1 MNVLITGASGFLGRH
16 LARHY
21 AQQGHSVVGC
31 GRGSWSAD
39 ECAAWG
45 VTEWHAG
52 ALTLE
57 LLQGV
62 RRVPDLIVHCAGG
75 ASVIRSVQDPLG
87 DFRDTVVGSAAVLEY
102 ARLHCSGARIIYPSS
117 PAVQGAHDNSP
128 ISTGAPK
135 NPVSPYGFHKM
146 MAEGLCDSYR
156 LNFGLAIT
164 IIRFFSVYGAGL
176 RKQLLWDASL
186 KLTSGAAR
194 AEFWGDGQETR
205 DWVHVS
211 DAVALVDSVA
221 SADCEEVPPVL
232 NCGSG
237 KPRTTQEVLSL
248 LRDCLAVDTG
258 IFFNGAMRVGDPRY
272 YWAEIE
278 AARSLGWRP
287 RVSLE
292 QGLQEYANWFGGR
305 DD

>member
-21 AQQGHSVVGC
+21 AQNGHAVTGC
-31 GRGSWSAD
+31 GRGGWTAN
-39 ECAAWG
+39 ECARWG
-45 VTEWHAG
+45 VAEWHAG
-52 ALTLE
+52 SLTLA
-57 LLQGV
+57 LLGGI
-62 RRVPDLIVHCAGG
+62 RPVPDLIVHCAGG
-75 ASVIRSVQDPLG
+75 ASVIRSVQAPHG
-87 DFRDTVVGSAAVLEY
+87 DFEDTVVGSAALLEH
-102 ARLHCSGARIIYPSS
+102 ARLHWPAARIIYPSS

-128 ISTGAPK
+128 ISTRAAK

-146 MAEGLCDSYR
+146 MAEDLCDSYR

-186 KLTSGAAR
+186 KLTAGAPS

-211 DAVALVDSVA
+211 DAVALVAAVA
-221 SADCEEVPPVL
+221 DADHRALPAVM

-237 KPRTTQEVLSL
+237 EPRTTGDVLAR
-248 LRDCLAVDTG
+248 LRDALGVDTE
-258 IFFNGAMRVGDPRY
+258 IVFNGTVRAGDPRY
-272 YWAEIE
+272 YWAEID
-278 AARSLGWRP
+278 AARGLGWRP
-287 RVSLE
+287 RVSLD
-292 QGLQEYANWFGGR
+292 QGLREYADWFGAR
-305 DD
+305 HD